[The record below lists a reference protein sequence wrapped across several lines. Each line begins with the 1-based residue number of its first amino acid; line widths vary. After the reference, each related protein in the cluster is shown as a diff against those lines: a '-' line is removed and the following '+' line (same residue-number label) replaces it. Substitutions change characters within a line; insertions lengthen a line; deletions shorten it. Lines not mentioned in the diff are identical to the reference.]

1 MRTRAFRSVVLRR
14 RDPARRVFTV
24 SGRWE
29 GMMVSVGLESGTSGG
44 GMVWCEGLESG
55 TSRGGGCFGARNWS
69 VVLVTVSGG
78 VWLGSE

>member
-55 TSRGGGCFGARNWS
+55 TSRGGGMFWCEKLERGARDGEWRS
-69 VVLVTVSGG
+69 LVG
-78 VWLGSE
+78 E